1 MNKSN
6 KKWTNYMKIFHRK
19 KKEYPDGKEH
29 EKMLNII
36 KHWRSADQNHSKTS
50 SPTYQNG

>member
-1 MNKSN
+1 MDKLHEDISQKE
-6 KKWTNYMKIFHRK
+6 KKNIQMA
-19 KKEYPDGKEH
+19 
-29 EKMLNII
+29 KMLNII